1 MSFVRYNPED
11 SVVSTETV
19 VRPMW
24 SGDANILSTFY
35 TSSVITSSFYTNV
48 YAEYPGILTVT
59 TSSVQFAVQYGN
71 KYGSG
76 SNFINADVDNQLSD
90 NSYLTP
96 TRVVYGQYRTL
107 LLGTETGNFTFGG
120 TLNAGNACTASSTS
134 GVDNPNGIY
143 IINIAR
149 NRYKE
154 HTQPGALTLKLGTG
168 LSGVILTDNSQI
180 STTNNYTTAGA
191 LYYTLIS
198 GSNGVA
204 YTTANSASV
213 YGYLFPDNDIIIL
226 NPTALSK
233 SVPEGGMLYNPV
245 LTDPTS
251 LSTAVNIPNSLVN
264 IISSGSYFQL
274 QSAEN
279 VSAHYFFTRIKNQ
292 EFNYTTN
299 PSIIDA
305 NGNLLYTTLIN
316 NPQTF
321 ITTVGLYNDSNEL
334 LAVAKLSRPLV
345 KDFTK
350 EALIKV
356 KLDY

>member
-24 SGDANILSTFY
+24 SGNLNTLATFF
-35 TSSVITSSFYTNV
+35 TSSMISSSFYLNV
-48 YAEYPGILTVT
+48 YNEYPGALLST
-59 TSSVQFAVQYGN
+59 TSSVQMAIQYGN
-71 KYGSG
+71 KLGNGSSYVNSSINTVMPDG
-76 SNFINADVDNQLSD
+76 SS
-90 NSYLTP
+90 LT
-96 TRVVYGQYRTL
+96 TSRVVYGQYRTL
-107 LLGTETGNFTFGG
+107 LLGTESGSFDFGI
-120 TLNAGNACTASSTS
+120 
-134 GVDNPNGIY
+134 DKPNDIY

-154 HTQPGALTLKLGTG
+154 HINPGSLTLKLKNGAAEV
-168 LSGVILTDNSQI
+168 SLTDNSQI
-180 STTNNYTTAGA
+180 AATTNYTTAGA

-198 GSNGVA
+198 GSVGVA
-204 YTTANSASV
+204 AVASVNASV
-213 YGYLFPDNDIIIL
+213 YGYLFPQSDIIIL

-233 SVPEGGMLYNPV
+233 SVIDGGIAFSPTINNPG
-245 LTDPTS
+245 TDNALPSQIYS
-251 LSTAVNIPNSLVN
+251 LM
-264 IISSGSYFQL
+264 SSSANFAL
-274 QSAEN
+274 QSSEN
-279 VSAHYFFTRIKNQ
+279 ISAHYFFTRVKNQ

-321 ITTVGLYNDSNEL
+321 ITTIGLYNDNNEL
-334 LAVAKLSRPLV
+334 LAVAKLSKPLV

>member
-11 SVVSTETV
+11 SVVSTETI

-24 SGDANILSTFY
+24 SGDTNTLVNYF
-35 TSSVITSSFYTNV
+35 TSSVITSSFYINV
-48 YAEYPGILTVT
+48 YAEFPGNLSA
-59 TSSVQFAVQYGN
+59 TSASVQFAVQYGN
-71 KYGSG
+71 RYGSG
-76 SNFINADVDNQLSD
+76 SAYINPSVTTILPDS
-90 NSYLTP
+90 SSLTP
-96 TRVVYGQYRTL
+96 SRVVYGQYRTL
-107 LLGTETGNFTFGG
+107 LLGTESGSFEFG
-120 TLNAGNACTASSTS
+120 ADS
-134 GVDNPNGIY
+134 PNGIY

-154 HTQPGALTLKLGTG
+154 HIQPGSMTLYLSASAGT
-168 LSGVILTDNSQI
+168 LVLTDNSQI
-180 STTNNYTTAGA
+180 SLTSNYTTAGTE
-191 LYYTLIS
+191 YFTLIS
-198 GSNGVA
+198 GSAGVA
-204 YTTANSASV
+204 STATAVSASV
-213 YGYLFPDNDIIIL
+213 YGYMYPDSDIIIL

-233 SVPEGGMLYNPV
+233 SFAQGGISFNPTV
-245 LTDPTS
+245 NAPGTNN
-251 LSTAVNIPNSLVN
+251 NIPTQFYNL
-264 IISSGSYFQL
+264 ISASASGSQGFQL

-279 VSAHYFFTRIKNQ
+279 VSAHYFFTRVKNQ
-292 EFNYTTN
+292 DFNYTTN

-321 ITTVGLYNDSNEL
+321 ITTVGLYNDNNEL
-334 LAVAKLSRPLV
+334 LAVAKLSRPLT

>member
-24 SGDANILSTFY
+24 SGDNNNLATYY
-35 TSSVITSSFYTNV
+35 TSSVITSSFYLNV
-48 YAEYPGILTVT
+48 YAEYPGALTST
-59 TSSVQFAVQYGN
+59 SSSVQFAVQYGN

-76 SNFINADVDNQLSD
+76 SAYISPSVTTVLPDS
-90 NSYLTP
+90 SSLTP
-96 TRVVYGQYRTL
+96 SRVVYGQYRTL
-107 LLGTETGNFTFGG
+107 LLGTESGSFVFGNT
-120 TLNAGNACTASSTS
+120 
-134 GVDNPNGIY
+134 DPNGIY
-143 IINIAR
+143 VINIAR

-154 HTQPGALTLKLGTG
+154 HIQPGSLTLQLLNG
-168 LSGVILTDNSQI
+168 SSQVVLTDNSQI
-180 STTNNYTTAGA
+180 SATTNYTTAGTQ
-191 LYYTLIS
+191 YYTLIS
-198 GSNGVA
+198 GSAGTP
-204 YTTANSASV
+204 YTANTNAGV
-213 YGYLFPDNDIIIL
+213 YGFLFPDNDIIIL
-226 NPTALSK
+226 NPAALSQ
-233 SVPEGGMLYNPV
+233 SIVSGGIGFNP
-245 LTDPTS
+245 T
-251 LSTAVNIPNSLVN
+251 VNAPGTNNNIQFQFYSLVSA
-264 IISSGSYFQL
+264 SSAATSNTTGSFAL

-279 VSAHYFFTRIKNQ
+279 VSAHYFFTRVKNQ
-292 EFNYTTN
+292 DFNYTTN
-299 PSIIDA
+299 PSIIDS

-321 ITTVGLYNDSNEL
+321 ITTVGLYNDNNEL

>member
-24 SGDANILSTFY
+24 SGDTNTLTTFF
-35 TSSVITSSFYTNV
+35 TSSVITSSFYLNV
-48 YAEYPGILTVT
+48 YNEYPGALLST
-59 TSSVQFAVQYGN
+59 TSSVQMAIQYGN
-71 KYGSG
+71 KLGNG
-76 SNFINADVDNQLSD
+76 SNYV
-90 NSYLTP
+90 NSGVTTVMPDGSSLT
-96 TRVVYGQYRTL
+96 TSRVVYGQYRTL
-107 LLGTETGNFTFGG
+107 LLGTESGSFDFG
-120 TLNAGNACTASSTS
+120 S
-134 GVDNPNGIY
+134 DKPNDIY

-154 HTQPGALTLKLGTG
+154 HIQPGSLTLNLLNGAAG
-168 LSGVILTDNSQI
+168 LSLTDNSQI
-180 STTNNYTTAGA
+180 SATTNYTTAGA

-198 GSNGVA
+198 GSAGVA
-204 YTTANSASV
+204 ATASLNASV
-213 YGYLFPDNDIIIL
+213 YGYLFPQSDIIIL

-233 SVPEGGMLYNPV
+233 SVVDGGIFFYPTVNPPGNNNN
-245 LTDPTS
+245 LPS
-251 LSTAVNIPNSLVN
+251 QIYG
-264 IISSGSYFQL
+264 IISASANFSL

-279 VSAHYFFTRIKNQ
+279 VSAHYFFTRVKNQ
-292 EFNYTTN
+292 DFNYTTN

>member
-24 SGDANILSTFY
+24 SGDTNTLTTFF
-35 TSSVITSSFYTNV
+35 TSSVITSSFYINV
-48 YAEYPGILTVT
+48 YSQYPGALNAT
-59 TSSVQFAVQYGN
+59 TESVQMALQYGN

-76 SNFINADVDNQLSD
+76 SSYISPSATQLMPDGSK
-90 NSYLTP
+90 LT
-96 TRVVYGQYRTL
+96 TSRVVYGQYRTL
-107 LLGTETGNFTFGG
+107 LLGTESGSFEFGN
-120 TLNAGNACTASSTS
+120 
-134 GVDNPNGIY
+134 DNPDGIY
-143 IINIAR
+143 IINVAR

-154 HTQPGALTLKLGTG
+154 HIQPGSMTLQVNNGVSAL
-168 LSGVILTDNSQI
+168 VLTDNSQI
-180 STTNNYTTAGA
+180 ISTTNYTTAGT

-198 GSNGVA
+198 GSAGVA
-204 YTTANSASV
+204 ATAATNASI
-213 YGYLFPDNDIIIL
+213 YGYMYPDSDIIIL

-233 SVPEGGMLYNPV
+233 SGVDGGIAFDPV
-245 LTDPTS
+245 VSAPGTNN
-251 LSTAVNIPNSLVN
+251 NIQQGFYQIMSASAN
-264 IISSGSYFQL
+264 FAL

-279 VSAHYFFTRIKNQ
+279 VSAHYFFTRVKNQ
-292 EFNYTTN
+292 DFNYTTN

-305 NGNLLYTTLIN
+305 NGNLIYTTLIN

-321 ITTVGLYNDSNEL
+321 ITTVGLYNDQNEL

>member
-24 SGDANILSTFY
+24 SGDTNNLTTYF
-35 TSSVITSSFYTNV
+35 TSSVVTSSFYLNV
-48 YAEYPGILTVT
+48 YAESPGS
-59 TSSVQFAVQYGN
+59 TSAISASVQFAVQYGN

-76 SNFINADVDNQLSD
+76 STYINNSVTTNLSD
-90 NSYLTP
+90 GSAITP
-96 TRVVYGQYRTL
+96 SRVVYGQYRTL
-107 LLGTETGNFTFGG
+107 LLGTESGSFEFG
-120 TLNAGNACTASSTS
+120 T
-134 GVDNPNGIY
+134 DNPNDIY
-143 IINIAR
+143 VINVAR

-154 HTQPGALTLKLGTG
+154 HIQPGSMTLKL
-168 LSGVILTDNSQI
+168 SGSATSILLTDNSQVT
-180 STTNNYTTAGA
+180 STTNYTTNGL

-198 GSNGVA
+198 GSNGTQ
-204 YTTANSASV
+204 YTAATSASV

-233 SVPEGGMLYNPV
+233 SAADGGIGFAPTV
-245 LTDPTS
+245 SAPGTDN
-251 LSTAVNIPNSLVN
+251 NIQAQ
-264 IISSGSYFQL
+264 IYRAISGSANFAL
-274 QSAEN
+274 QSAEA
-279 VSAHYFFTRIKNQ
+279 VSSHYFFTRVKNQ
-292 EFNYTTN
+292 DFNYTTN
-299 PSIIDA
+299 PSVIDS
-305 NGNLLYTTLIN
+305 NGNLIYATLIN

-321 ITTVGLYNDSNEL
+321 ITTVGLYNDQNEL

>member
-24 SGDANILSTFY
+24 SGDTNILTTFF
-35 TSSVITSSFYTNV
+35 TSSVITSSFYVNT
-48 YAEYPGILTVT
+48 YAEYPGVFLST
-59 TSSVQFAVQYGN
+59 TASVQYAVQYGN
-71 KYGSG
+71 KLGSG
-76 SNFINADVDNQLSD
+76 SSYINPAVTTVLPDGS
-90 NSYLTP
+90 SLTP
-96 TRVVYGQYRTL
+96 SRVVYGQYRTL
-107 LLGTETGNFTFGG
+107 LLGTESGSFDFG
-120 TLNAGNACTASSTS
+120 LDSP
-134 GVDNPNGIY
+134 DGIY

-154 HTQPGALTLKLGTG
+154 HIQPGSMTLNLRNG
-168 LSGVILTDNSQI
+168 SNQISLTDNSQI
-180 STTNNYTTAGA
+180 ISTTNYTTAGT

-198 GSNGVA
+198 GSNGA
-204 YTTANSASV
+204 AFTPSTNASV
-213 YGYLFPDNDIIIL
+213 YGYVYPDSDIIIL
-226 NPTALSK
+226 NPLALSK
-233 SVPEGGMLYNPV
+233 SSINGGIGFNPTV
-245 LTDPTS
+245 NAPGTDD
-251 LSTAVNIPNSLVN
+251 NIDFQTYQLV
-264 IISSGSYFQL
+264 SASAYFEL

-279 VSAHYFFTRIKNQ
+279 VSAHYFFTRVKNQ
-292 EFNYTTN
+292 DFNYTTN

-305 NGNLLYTTLIN
+305 NGNLIYTTLIN
-316 NPQTF
+316 NPQTY

>member
-24 SGDANILSTFY
+24 SEDTNVLSTFY
-35 TSSVITSSFYTNV
+35 TSSVIVSKFYTNV
-48 YAEYPGILTVT
+48 YKEDPGVLTTT
-59 TSSVQFAVQYGN
+59 TSSVQFSIQYGN
-71 KYGSG
+71 KFGSG
-76 SNFINADVDNQLSD
+76 SDFINPNVTTLLPD
-90 NSYLTP
+90 NSAITP

-107 LLGTETGNFTFGG
+107 LLGTESGSFNFT
-120 TLNAGNACTASSTS
+120 NNTS
-134 GVDNPNGIY
+134 NDNPNGVY

-149 NRYKE
+149 SRYKE
-154 HTQPGALTLKLGTG
+154 HTQPGSLTLL
-168 LSGVILTDNSQI
+168 LQSGSNIITLTDNSQI
-180 STTNNYTTAGA
+180 ITTNNYTTAGTS
-191 LYYTLIS
+191 YYTLIS
-198 GSNGVA
+198 GSAGVP
-204 YTTANSASV
+204 YTSAPSASI

-233 SVPEGGMLYNPV
+233 SLVQGGIGFNPIINAPGVNNDVP
-245 LTDPTS
+245 
-251 LSTAVNIPNSLVN
+251 AQFFN
-264 IISSGSYFQL
+264 IISSSANFAL

-279 VSAHYFFTRIKNQ
+279 VSAHYFFTRVKNQ
-292 EFNYTTN
+292 DFNYTTN

-305 NGNLLYTTLIN
+305 NGNLLYSNLVN

-321 ITTVGLYNDSNEL
+321 VTTVGLYNDNNEL

>member
-24 SGDANILSTFY
+24 SGDNNNLNAYY
-35 TSSVITSSFYTNV
+35 TSSVITSSFYINV
-48 YAEYPGILTVT
+48 YAEYPGNLPA
-59 TSSVQFAVQYGN
+59 TSASVQFAVQYGN

-76 SNFINADVDNQLSD
+76 SAYINPSVTTVMPDS
-90 NSYLTP
+90 SSLTP
-96 TRVVYGQYRTL
+96 SRVVYGQYRTL
-107 LLGTETGNFTFGG
+107 LLGTESGSFEFG
-120 TLNAGNACTASSTS
+120 S
-134 GVDNPNGIY
+134 DNPNGIY

-154 HTQPGALTLKLGTG
+154 HIQPGSLELKLRNG
-168 LSGVILTDNSQI
+168 SSEVILTDNSQI
-180 STTNNYTTAGA
+180 SSTSNYTTAGTQ
-191 LYYTLIS
+191 YYTLIS
-198 GSNGVA
+198 GSTGTA
-204 YTTANSASV
+204 YTTNPVASI

-233 SVPEGGMLYNPV
+233 SVAQGGIGFNPTV
-245 LTDPTS
+245 NAPGTNNNIAFQFYTLVS
-251 LSTAVNIPNSLVN
+251 ASSAVTNNTT
-264 IISSGSYFQL
+264 GSFTL
-274 QSAEN
+274 QSAED
-279 VSAHYFFTRIKNQ
+279 VSAHFFFTRVKNQ
-292 EFNYTTN
+292 DFNYTTN

-305 NGNLLYTTLIN
+305 NGNLIYTTLIN

-321 ITTVGLYNDSNEL
+321 ITTVGLYNDQNEL

>member
-11 SVVSTETV
+11 SVVSVETV

-24 SGDANILSTFY
+24 SGNTNVLTTFY
-35 TSSVITSSFYTNV
+35 TSNIITSSYYLNV
-48 YAEYPGILTVT
+48 YAENPGGA
-59 TSSVQFAVQYGN
+59 TSTSASVQFAVQYGN

-76 SNFINADVDNQLSD
+76 SAYINPSVTAQLPDS
-90 NSYLTP
+90 SSITP

-107 LLGTETGNFTFGG
+107 LLGTESGSFEFGN
-120 TLNAGNACTASSTS
+120 
-134 GVDNPNGIY
+134 DNPNGIY
-143 IINIAR
+143 IINVAR

-154 HTQPGALTLKLGTG
+154 HIQPGSMTLKLSNGGST
-168 LSGVILTDNSQI
+168 VILTDNSQI
-180 STTNNYTTAGA
+180 TSTTNYTTNGL

-198 GSNGVA
+198 GSNGIP
-204 YTTANSASV
+204 YTAAANASV

-233 SVPEGGMLYNPV
+233 SVANGGIGFNPTV
-245 LTDPTS
+245 ATPGTDNNVDGAFYGTI
-251 LSTAVNIPNSLVN
+251 ST
-264 IISSGSYFQL
+264 GSYFAL

-279 VSAHYFFTRIKNQ
+279 VAAHYFFTRVKNQ
-292 EFNYTTN
+292 DFNYTTN
-299 PSIIDA
+299 PSIIDN
-305 NGNLLYTTLIN
+305 NGNLIYSTLIN

-321 ITTVGLYNDSNEL
+321 ITTVGLYNDQNEL

>member
-24 SGDANILSTFY
+24 SGDTNVLSTYF
-35 TSSVITSSFYTNV
+35 TSSVITSSFYLNV
-48 YAEYPGILTVT
+48 YPEYPGALLAT

-71 KYGSG
+71 KFGSG
-76 SNFINADVDNQLSD
+76 SAYISPSVTNQLPDS
-90 NSYLTP
+90 SSITP
-96 TRVVYGQYRTL
+96 SRVVYGQYRTL
-107 LLGTETGNFTFGG
+107 LLGTESGSFEFGN
-120 TLNAGNACTASSTS
+120 
-134 GVDNPNGIY
+134 DNPNGIY
-143 IINIAR
+143 VINVAR

-154 HTQPGALTLKLGTG
+154 HIQPGSLTLKLKSTTFE
-168 LSGVILTDNSQI
+168 VILTDNSQI
-180 STTNNYTTAGA
+180 SATTNYTTAGTQ
-191 LYYTLIS
+191 YYTLIS
-198 GSNGVA
+198 GSNGTA
-204 YTTANSASV
+204 YTAATSASV
-213 YGYLFPDNDIIIL
+213 YGYLFPDDDIIIL

-233 SVPEGGMLYNPV
+233 SVANGGIGFNPTV
-245 LTDPTS
+245 SAPGTNN
-251 LSTAVNIPNSLVN
+251 NIQFQFYTT
-264 IISSGSYFQL
+264 ISSSAYFAL

-279 VSAHYFFTRIKNQ
+279 VSSHYFFTRVKNQ
-292 EFNYTTN
+292 DFNYTTN
-299 PSIIDA
+299 PSIIDS

-321 ITTVGLYNDSNEL
+321 ITTVGLYNDQNEL

>member
-1 MSFVRYNPED
+1 MSFIRYNPED

-24 SGDANILSTFY
+24 SGDTNILTTYY
-35 TSSVITSSFYTNV
+35 TSSVITSSFYLNV
-48 YAEYPGILTVT
+48 YSEFPGALTST
-59 TSSVQFAVQYGN
+59 SSSVQFAVQYGN

-76 SNFINADVDNQLSD
+76 SDYINASVTSNLSD
-90 NSYLTP
+90 GSAITP

-107 LLGTETGNFTFGG
+107 LLGTESGSFEFGN
-120 TLNAGNACTASSTS
+120 
-134 GVDNPNGIY
+134 DNPDGIY
-143 IINIAR
+143 IINLAR

-154 HTQPGALTLKLGTG
+154 HTQPGSMTLKLKNTTFEI
-168 LSGVILTDNSQI
+168 SLTDNSQVS
-180 STTNNYTTAGA
+180 STTNYTSNGL

-198 GSNGVA
+198 GSNGTS
-204 YTTANSASV
+204 YTAAASASV

-233 SVPEGGMLYNPV
+233 SANNGGINFAPTV
-245 LTDPTS
+245 NAPGTDS
-251 LSTAVNIPNSLVN
+251 NIDFQFYTT
-264 IISSGSYFQL
+264 ISSSAYFAL

-279 VSAHYFFTRIKNQ
+279 VSSHYFFTRVKNQ
-292 EFNYTTN
+292 DFNYTTN
-299 PSIIDA
+299 PSIIDN
-305 NGNLLYTTLIN
+305 NGNLIYTTLIN

-321 ITTVGLYNDSNEL
+321 ITTVGLYNNQNEL

>member
-1 MSFVRYNPED
+1 MSFVRYTPED
-11 SVVSTETV
+11 SVVSVETV

-24 SGDANILSTFY
+24 SGDTNVLSTFY
-35 TSSVITSSFYTNV
+35 TSSVITSSFYINV
-48 YAEYPGILTVT
+48 YKEYPGALTST
-59 TSSVQFAVQYGN
+59 SSSVQFAVQYGN

-76 SNFINADVDNQLSD
+76 SEYINPSVTTKLSD
-90 NSYLTP
+90 SSSITP

-107 LLGTETGNFTFGG
+107 LLGTESGSFEFGN
-120 TLNAGNACTASSTS
+120 
-134 GVDNPNGIY
+134 DNPNGIY

-154 HTQPGALTLKLGTG
+154 HIQPGSMTLKLKNTTFEI
-168 LSGVILTDNSQI
+168 SLTDNSQVS
-180 STTNNYTTAGA
+180 STTNYTTNGL

-198 GSNGVA
+198 GSNGTA
-204 YTTANSASV
+204 YTAANSASV
-213 YGYLFPDNDIIIL
+213 YGYMFPDNDIIIL

-233 SVPEGGMLYNPV
+233 SAGNGGINFNPTVAAPGTDSNVDSSFYN
-245 LTDPTS
+245 T
-251 LSTAVNIPNSLVN
+251 
-264 IISSGSYFQL
+264 ISSSAYFAL
-274 QSAEN
+274 QSAED
-279 VSAHYFFTRIKNQ
+279 VSSHYFFTRVKNQ
-292 EFNYTTN
+292 DFNYTTN
-299 PSIIDA
+299 PSIIDN
-305 NGNLLYTTLIN
+305 NGNLIYSTLIN

-321 ITTVGLYNDSNEL
+321 ITTVGLYNDQNEL

>member
-24 SGDANILSTFY
+24 SGDTNVLSTFF
-35 TSSVITSSFYTNV
+35 TSSAITSSFYLNV
-48 YAEYPGILTVT
+48 YSEYPGALTST

-71 KYGSG
+71 KFGSG
-76 SNFINADVDNQLSD
+76 SAYISPSVTNQLPDGS
-90 NSYLTP
+90 SITP
-96 TRVVYGQYRTL
+96 SRVVYGQYRTL
-107 LLGTETGNFTFGG
+107 LLGTESGSFEFGN
-120 TLNAGNACTASSTS
+120 
-134 GVDNPNGIY
+134 DNPNDIY
-143 IINIAR
+143 IINVAR

-154 HTQPGALTLKLGTG
+154 HIQPGSLTLKLKSTTFE
-168 LSGVILTDNSQI
+168 VTLTDNSQI
-180 STTNNYTTAGA
+180 SATTNYTTAGTQ
-191 LYYTLIS
+191 YFTLIS
-198 GSNGVA
+198 GSNG
-204 YTTANSASV
+204 TAFTAAASASV
-213 YGYLFPDNDIIIL
+213 YGYLFPDDDIIIL

-233 SVPEGGMLYNPV
+233 SVVDGGIGFNPTV
-245 LTDPTS
+245 SAPGTDNNVQFQFY
-251 LSTAVNIPNSLVN
+251 TAM
-264 IISSGSYFQL
+264 SSSAYFAL

-279 VSAHYFFTRIKNQ
+279 VSSHYFFTRVKNQ
-292 EFNYTTN
+292 DFNYTTN
-299 PSIIDA
+299 PSIIDS
-305 NGNLLYTTLIN
+305 NGNLIYTTLIN

-321 ITTVGLYNDSNEL
+321 ITTVGLYNDQNEL

>member
-1 MSFVRYNPED
+1 
-11 SVVSTETV
+11 
-19 VRPMW
+19 MW
-24 SGDANILSTFY
+24 SGDTNTLTTFY
-35 TSSVITSSFYTNV
+35 TSSVITSSFYINV
-48 YAEYPGILTVT
+48 YANYPGALNVT
-59 TSSVQFAVQYGN
+59 TESVQMAIQYGN

-76 SNFINADVDNQLSD
+76 SAYINSAVTTVMPDGS
-90 NSYLTP
+90 SLTP
-96 TRVVYGQYRTL
+96 SRVVYGQYRTL
-107 LLGTETGNFTFGG
+107 LLGTESGSFDFGN
-120 TLNAGNACTASSTS
+120 
-134 GVDNPNGIY
+134 DKPNGIY
-143 IINIAR
+143 IINVAR

-154 HTQPGALTLKLGTG
+154 HIQPGSMTLTLTNGAAK
-168 LSGVILTDNSQI
+168 VVLTDNSQI
-180 STTNNYTTAGA
+180 ISTTNYTTAGT

-204 YTTANSASV
+204 TTNAAPSASI
-213 YGYLFPDNDIIIL
+213 YGYLYPDSDIIIL

-233 SVPEGGMLYNPV
+233 SVPEGGIGFTPTVNAPGTNNNIQQGVYNIM
-245 LTDPTS
+245 S
-251 LSTAVNIPNSLVN
+251 ASAN
-264 IISSGSYFQL
+264 FAL

-279 VSAHYFFTRIKNQ
+279 VSAHYFFTRVKNQ
-292 EFNYTTN
+292 DFNYTTN

-305 NGNLLYTTLIN
+305 NGNLIYTTLIN

-321 ITTVGLYNDSNEL
+321 ITTVGLYNDQNEL

>member
-24 SGDANILSTFY
+24 SGDTNVLSTFF
-35 TSSVITSSFYTNV
+35 TSSAITSSFYLNV
-48 YAEYPGILTVT
+48 YSEYPGTLTS
-59 TSSVQFAVQYGN
+59 TSSSIQMAVQYGN

-76 SNFINADVDNQLSD
+76 STYISPSVTTNLPDGSAI
-90 NSYLTP
+90 TP

-107 LLGTETGNFTFGG
+107 LLGTESGSFEFGN
-120 TLNAGNACTASSTS
+120 
-134 GVDNPNGIY
+134 DNPDGIY
-143 IINIAR
+143 VINVAR

-154 HTQPGALTLKLGTG
+154 HIQPGSMTLKLKNTTYEI
-168 LSGVILTDNSQI
+168 ILTDNSQI
-180 STTNNYTTAGA
+180 TSTTNYTTNGL

-198 GSNGVA
+198 GSGGTQ
-204 YTTANSASV
+204 YTAAASASI

-233 SVPEGGMLYNPV
+233 SQANGGINFNPAV
-245 LTDPTS
+245 AAPGTDS
-251 LSTAVNIPNSLVN
+251 NIQFQFYTAM
-264 IISSGSYFQL
+264 SSSAYFAL

-279 VSAHYFFTRIKNQ
+279 VSSHYFFTRVKNQ
-292 EFNYTTN
+292 DFNYTTN
-299 PSIIDA
+299 PSIIDS
-305 NGNLLYTTLIN
+305 NGNLIYTTLIN

-321 ITTVGLYNDSNEL
+321 ITTVGLYNDQNEL

>member
-24 SGDANILSTFY
+24 SGDTNNLANYY
-35 TSSVITSSFYTNV
+35 TSSVITSSFYINV
-48 YAEYPGILTVT
+48 YAEYPGNLPA
-59 TSSVQFAVQYGN
+59 TSASVQFAVQYGN

-76 SNFINADVDNQLSD
+76 SAYINPTVTTVMPDS
-90 NSYLTP
+90 SSLTP
-96 TRVVYGQYRTL
+96 SRVVYGQYRTL
-107 LLGTETGNFTFGG
+107 LLGTESGSFVFGN
-120 TLNAGNACTASSTS
+120 
-134 GVDNPNGIY
+134 DNPDGIY
-143 IINIAR
+143 VINIAR

-154 HTQPGALTLKLGTG
+154 HIQPGSLTLQLLNG
-168 LSGVILTDNSQI
+168 SSQIILTDNSQI
-180 STTNNYTTAGA
+180 LPTSNYTTAGTQ
-191 LYYTLIS
+191 YYTLIS
-198 GSNGVA
+198 GSGGTP
-204 YTTANSASV
+204 YEANQYASI
-213 YGYLFPDNDIIIL
+213 YGYLFPDNDIIVL
-226 NPTALSK
+226 NPSALSK
-233 SVPEGGMLYNPV
+233 
-245 LTDPTS
+245 
-251 LSTAVNIPNSLVN
+251 N
-264 IISSGSYFQL
+264 IISGGIGFNPTVDAPGTDNNIAFQFYTLISASSAATGNTTGSFSL

-279 VSAHYFFTRIKNQ
+279 ISAHYFFTRVKNQ
-292 EFNYTTN
+292 DFNYTTN

-305 NGNLLYTTLIN
+305 NGNLIYTTLIN

-321 ITTVGLYNDSNEL
+321 ITTVGLYNDQNEL